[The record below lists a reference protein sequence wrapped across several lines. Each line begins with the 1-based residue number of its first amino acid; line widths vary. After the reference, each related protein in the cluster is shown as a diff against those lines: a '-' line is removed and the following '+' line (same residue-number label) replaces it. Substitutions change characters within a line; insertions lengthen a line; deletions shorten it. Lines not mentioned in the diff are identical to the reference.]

1 MGEKGFEPSAYSWSF
16 AWRYEG
22 VEICYLR
29 LRTSRSVEWL
39 ASRQGVMVRV
49 GLPSVPRDL
58 HAKPTSLVGQWV
70 NQARQRNAPSF
81 LFNSLASL
89 SIPLKSLRRH
99 PSLFSIL
106 TAQSA
111 FLSTQCAASTVSLN
125 PIALVT
131 AINVD
136 RRGLP

>member
-1 MGEKGFEPSAYSWSF
+1 VDEKGFEPSASSWSF

-29 LRTSRSVEWL
+29 LRTSRSVEWVG
-39 ASRQGVMVRV
+39 SRQGVNEGR
-49 GLPSVPRDL
+49 LTIRAARFASE
-58 HAKPTSLVGQWV
+58 PTSHVGQWV
-70 NQARQRNAPSF
+70 NQAQQRNAPSF

-106 TAQSA
+106 TAQPA